1 MTSDD
6 SLFQMYWAATAK
18 ARLSTVESDDNI
30 NKMSVLLQCSIRCAL
45 SAIKNK
51 LGQSRLVDISGIFK
65 N

>member
-6 SLFQMYWAATAK
+6 SLFQMYWATTAK
-18 ARLSTVESDDNI
+18 ARLSTVESNDNI
-30 NKMSVLLQCSIRCAL
+30 NSVLLQCSIRCAL